1 VAVDYRAR
9 ISIVPEKGNRLR
21 LAAEMALE
29 GAAA

>member
-9 ISIVPEKGNRLR
+9 ISIVPDNGNRLK